1 MKARPLSKEE
11 IQAAM
16 TKTRSVKAAARYLHC
31 SYQHLKKWMKLF
43 RDEDS
48 GLSLFDL
55 HKNQAGKGI
64 AKHTIAK
71 GKEPLLN
78 DLIEGRVSIDS
89 YSPEKL
95 KNRLLLEGHLVE
107 HCYKCGFHEQRLTDL
122 KTPLLLSFK
131 DKNKK
136 NWNLNNLEMLC
147 YNCYFLYAGDVFNN
161 KQVKAIEDY
170 ITPAKKNEVTWEL
183 DDWQIEHFKEL
194 GLMEDEKP
202 DDGSEFISRL

>member
-78 DLIEGRVSIDS
+78 HIVLINLKID
-89 YSPEKL
+89 Y
-95 KNRLLLEGHLVE
+95 
-107 HCYKCGFHEQRLTDL
+107 Y
-122 KTPLLLSFK
+122 
-131 DKNKK
+131 
-136 NWNLNNLEMLC
+136 
-147 YNCYFLYAGDVFNN
+147 
-161 KQVKAIEDY
+161 
-170 ITPAKKNEVTWEL
+170 
-183 DDWQIEHFKEL
+183 
-194 GLMEDEKP
+194 
-202 DDGSEFISRL
+202 